1 MENVEA
7 VFETKQNAFG
17 RNIQILKFNDADD
30 EPSRKMWINE
40 DEALDILNSEFN
52 FQNGKQ
58 YRVKYL
64 VSNGWRSGETFTKN
78 ENTNLKNYVY
88 SKEYEIA
95 NYGGQALEFIKI
107 FGIVVSEVKPKQEI
121 NWDDLLDD

>member
-1 MENVEA
+1 MQNVEA

-40 DEALDILNSEFN
+40 DEALNILNDEFN

-58 YRVKYL
+58 YRIKYL
-64 VSNGWRSGETFTKN
+64 VSNGWRSGDTFRMN
-78 ENTNLKNYVY
+78 NNINLKDYVY

-95 NYGGQALEFIKI
+95 NYGGQALDIVKI
-107 FGIVVSEVKPKQEI
+107 FGIVVSEVKPKEEI
-121 NWDDLLDD
+121 NWNDVF